1 MRAWE
6 ISDKWGVYG
15 APKNSRPNTD
25 GSSSPLTFQGDDKWK
40 NEPDYMKKWFS
51 RPYLTGGVKGNYMLP
66 VKKKKGK

>member
-15 APKNSRPNTD
+15 APKNDRPNAD
-25 GSSSPLTFQGDDKWK
+25 GSNSPLTFQGDDKWK

-51 RPYLTGGVKGNYMLP
+51 LPYMTNGVKGNYMLP
-66 VKKKKGK
+66 IKKKKGK